1 MSTVLAREIK
11 RIEPR
16 MRILVADTHSIFR
29 IGLRQVLSELRP
41 DIELIETDSVDGA
54 VTILDTDPA
63 IDVLLIDLA
72 SPGMNGGAGLK
83 RMMSVN
89 ESLPIVVTGADAN
102 RMNAMRMIDRGAMGL
117 IAKSVTGPEIL
128 EVLDAVLDGRLWL
141 PREALA
147 QDGVIRE
154 SVGSRLEPEQ
164 VERLNRLTRRQRE
177 VLIQLV
183 DGKSNAN
190 IARALGLAEGTV
202 RINVSSILKS
212 LNVSNRTQA
221 AILAAQYFEG

>member
-1 MSTVLAREIK
+1 M
-11 RIEPR
+11 
-16 MRILVADTHSIFR
+16 
-29 IGLRQVLSELRP
+29 LSELRP

-202 RINVSSILKS
+202 RIHVSSILKS